1 MVSMQCTALGLD
13 WITESL
19 HWQIIPQQVK
29 GHYSECNTVLLSVCS
44 NILDTYT
51 MVKIILCVNVFDIM
65 ILIDTELLQSLRP

>member
-1 MVSMQCTALGLD
+1 MQCPALGLD

-29 GHYSECNTVLLSVCS
+29 GRYSACNTVLLSLCS
-44 NILDTYT
+44 NVLDVYT

-65 ILIDTELLQSLRP
+65 ILIDPGLL